1 MSKSNAQ
8 GFSSLEPT
16 PVATPP
22 PFASLTRPEG
32 HNGGT
37 WGEHHG
43 PDSVSVSRGLHWFEQ
58 LARDTS
64 RLTEVDRVRHPG
76 VGNVLGFARNL
87 ATVPQAD
94 VEDQPTP
101 PGESKIGEL
110 EKHLEE
116 PDDTTR
122 EVAVDGFDL
131 RQWME
136 NRVAAEDSRGIP
148 RKRMGLLW
156 GNLRVVATEGSSAV
170 FVNTL
175 PRAILGTFGI
185 DLAYFA
191 KALFQRLTKKNRK
204 PNLTGMKQIIRGHEG
219 VLRPGEMLLVLGRPG
234 SGASTFLQA
243 VTSSLPDSLTLD
255 PTSYISYGGLKP
267 DEIRRKLRGEVVYA
281 GEDDLH
287 YPHLTVAETLKFA
300 LRNKVPSG
308 QKRLSGE
315 TRNEFI
321 TM

>member
-1 MSKSNAQ
+1 MSQSNAQ

-22 PFASLTRPEG
+22 PLASLTRPEG
-32 HNGGT
+32 CNGGT

-43 PDSVSVSRGLHWFEQ
+43 PDPVSVSRGLHRFEQ

-64 RLTEVDRVRHPG
+64 RLTEADAARRPG
-76 VGNVLGFARNL
+76 VGNVLGFARNS
-87 ATVPQAD
+87 QAD
-94 VEDQPTP
+94 VEDEPTP
-101 PGESKIGEL
+101 PDEIKL
-110 EKHLEE
+110 EKHIEE
-116 PDDTTR
+116 PDDSTR
-122 EVAVDGFDL
+122 EAAVDGFDL

-156 GNLRVVATEGSSAV
+156 GNLRVVATEGSSTV

-191 KALFQRLTKKNRK
+191 KALFQKLTKKNRK
-204 PNLTGMKQIIRGHEG
+204 LDLTSMKQIIGGHEG

-255 PTSYISYGGLKP
+255 PTSCISYGGLKP
-267 DEIRRKLRGEVVYA
+267 DEITRKLRGEVVYA